1 MESSKTNR
9 PISLLL
15 HEGAIDHVT
24 GYAHPESP
32 KRIRAL
38 SELMKMDSLADIGR
52 PPLELHRNI
61 DPTIV
66 HHPDYVHAL
75 EDVCL
80 SARDL
85 RSLDEDTYVCR
96 DSWRVACE
104 GLSLQEQA
112 INLIFSSGCPSFV
125 MSRPPGHHALADRAM
140 GFCMFANAA
149 YAARYAQRVWGVE
162 RVAII
167 DWDVH
172 HGNGTEAIFLNDPSV
187 YAISIHAHPF
197 WPLGFGHPE
206 QRGEGKGV
214 GCNLNIPVPFEAGDT
229 QYRQVFERFVIPELL
244 GFRPD
249 LIIVAAGFDAHY
261 SERFSSLGEKSF
273 MALSDAGFKMMT
285 ALLDGLARELCGG
298 RLHFTLE
305 GGYYLPSLTSGV
317 RSVIETLR
325 GSATHQSSELSEG
338 KDMDN
343 RVWEDFVTR
352 TAAAIA
358 SKH

>member
-1 MESSKTNR
+1 MESPNANR

-15 HEGAIDHVT
+15 HEGATDHIT

-38 SELMKMDSLADIGR
+38 AELINTDSIAAIAR
-52 PPLELHRNI
+52 PTLELHRSI
-61 DPTIV
+61 DPSLV

-75 EDVCL
+75 ENACL
-80 SARDL
+80 SARDI
-85 RSLDEDTYVCR
+85 RALDEDTYVCQ
-96 DSWRVACE
+96 DSWRIACE

-112 INLIFSSGCPSFV
+112 INLIFSTSSRTFV
-125 MSRPPGHHALADRAM
+125 MSRPPGHHALADRQM
-140 GFCMFANAA
+140 GFCLFANAA
-149 YAARYAQRVWGVE
+149 YAARYAQRVWGIE

-187 YAISIHAHPF
+187 YSISIHAHPF

-206 QRGEGKGV
+206 QRGEGKGR
-214 GCNLNIPVPFEAGDT
+214 GYNLNIPVPFEAGDI
-229 QYRQVFERFVIPELL
+229 QYQQIFERFVIPELL

-261 SERFSSLGEKSF
+261 SERFSNLGEKSF
-273 MALSDAGFKMMT
+273 MALSDGGFAMMT
-285 ALLDGLARELCGG
+285 AQLDRLARELCDG

-317 RSVIETLR
+317 RSVIETL
-325 GSATHQSSELSEG
+325 SSTATPQLKEVSEG
-338 KDMDN
+338 RDMDT

-352 TAAAIA
+352 TGMAIR
-358 SKH
+358 STR